1 MAGRTTAI
9 DEAAPA
15 APGTPTHPTL
25 AIGATLTVVSG
36 ELGGQWVAEDDDGV
50 VVLVSAAE

>member
-50 VVLVSAAE
+50 VFLVSAAE

>member
-1 MAGRTTAI
+1 MAGETTEI
-9 DEAAPA
+9 DGAAPA
-15 APGTPTHPTL
+15 APGTSIHPTL

-50 VVLVSAAE
+50 VFLVTAAE